1 MLDDRAKVLLK
12 ALIERYIADGQPVGS
27 RTLSR
32 ASGLELS
39 PATIR
44 NAMADLEELGLIV
57 SPHTSAGRIPTA
69 RGYRLFVDTMLT
81 VQKGELPA
89 LQLMPE
95 QPQKVI
101 ANAAH
106 LLSSLSQFV
115 GVVMAPRR
123 ASVFRHIEFL
133 RLSERRLLV
142 IIVSPDGDVQNRV
155 IFTEVDYTASQL
167 VEAANFL
174 NANYS
179 GLAME
184 QVRERLK
191 GEVERLRGEIA
202 DLMQAAVSAGTEAMS
217 QSQEEVVFS
226 GERNLLSVSDFSS
239 DMDNL
244 RRAFDLFEQ
253 KTQILRLLDISS
265 RAEGVRIFI
274 GGESQVVPFEEL
286 SVVSAPYEVDG
297 QVVGTL
303 GVIGPT
309 RMAYD
314 RMIQIVDITSK
325 LVTNALSH
333 RK

>member
-1 MLDDRAKVLLK
+1 MLDERAKLLLK

-44 NAMADLEELGLIV
+44 NVMADLEDLGLII

-81 VQKGELPA
+81 ADRADIVTPE
-89 LQLMPE
+89 LMPE

-101 ANAAH
+101 ANAAN

-115 GVVMAPRR
+115 GVVLVPRR
-123 ASVFRHIEFL
+123 TSVFKHIEFV
-133 RLSERRLLV
+133 RLSERRFLV

-155 IFTEVDYTASQL
+155 IFTDVDYSASQL
-167 VEAANFL
+167 IEASNFL
-174 NANYS
+174 NSHYA

-184 QVRERLK
+184 EVRERLK
-191 GEVERLRGEIA
+191 GEVELLRGEVA
-202 DLMQAAVSAGTEAMS
+202 ALMQAAVNVGTEAMTS
-217 QSQEEVVFS
+217 AQEDVVIA

-239 DMDNL
+239 DMGNL

-253 KTQILRLLDISS
+253 KTQILRLLDFSS
-265 RAEGVRIFI
+265 QAEGVRIYI
-274 GGESQVVPFEEL
+274 GGESKVVPFEEL
-286 SVVSAPYEVDG
+286 SVVSAPYELDG
-297 QVVGTL
+297 KVVGTL

-309 RMAYD
+309 RMHYD

-325 LVTNALSH
+325 LVSNALSH
-333 RK
+333 KR

>member
-1 MLDDRAKVLLK
+1 
-12 ALIERYIADGQPVGS
+12 
-27 RTLSR
+27 
-32 ASGLELS
+32 
-39 PATIR
+39 
-44 NAMADLEELGLIV
+44 
-57 SPHTSAGRIPTA
+57 
-69 RGYRLFVDTMLT
+69 
-81 VQKGELPA
+81 
-89 LQLMPE
+89 
-95 QPQKVI
+95 
-101 ANAAH
+101 
-106 LLSSLSQFV
+106 
-115 GVVMAPRR
+115 
-123 ASVFRHIEFL
+123 VFRHIEFL

-155 IFTEVDYTASQL
+155 IFTESDYAQSQL

-174 NANYS
+174 NAHYA
-179 GLAME
+179 GLTME

-191 GEVERLRGEIA
+191 SEVDTLRREIA
-202 DLMQAAVSAGTEAMS
+202 VLMQAAVNVGTEAMS
-217 QSQEEVVFS
+217 ESQEEVVFS
-226 GERNLLSVSDFSS
+226 GERNLLAVSDFSG
-239 DMDNL
+239 DMGHL

-309 RMAYD
+309 RMPYD